1 MNGIIRRSERYP
13 AGKLKANSAQISTKV
28 LTTCFLLLI
37 SPEIAASQSP
47 VSPSSSLRV
56 VVNSG
61 EDVVKADDK
70 LTLREAIALIN
81 NTLPLQQLSTAEKA
95 LVQQNTPDSRIEFNL
110 PSNET
115 TIQLQQELP
124 ALTKPGL
131 IVDGTTQTLYNA
143 SRSAI
148 AEIAIP
154 KPVVAITPALNKEI
168 LRGLSVVADNVQI
181 RGLSIYGFSSSNQGA
196 TLTIPPADIFIDNS
210 TQKQSPKNVVLEN
223 NWLGITPDEKM
234 PEKTSAFGVYVFNST
249 GTTIRRNRISYH
261 DGSGII
267 TSVRAEN
274 TLMIENIIVGNGLA
288 GMPDAVRL
296 EGVISN
302 SQLQGNLICGNDGA
316 GVYLFKPS
324 GKIQIRDNRIAFNG
338 KRLRR
343 AAVYLMGNE
352 HQVIDNEISH
362 QTGPGVVV
370 TAFPTSK
377 AYGFG
382 SALGNVIQNNRF
394 GELEGLS
401 IDLNTQQNLDV
412 SDFQRGDGSN
422 PKRNSSNRRIDTGN
436 GAVNAPEFASSE
448 LFIVNGKALINGTAE
463 PGSQVEIYRV
473 DEQDNDYGPLSQ
485 PLATVRADE
494 KGKFNASLTQL
505 QAGDKISAI
514 ATVPKYG
521 TSEPAYNAIIRSVNA
536 SQVIQRTAKIQNPQ
550 CVSAAPEPKPEPL
563 PEPTPEPQ
571 PKPEPIRLKVPRI
584 VHFALDKSNISSES
598 ATVLNRVVEV
608 LRQYPFIVVE
618 IEGHTDPRASD
629 EYNLALSKRRA
640 SSVRNYL
647 LKSAIAPERMTIRSL
662 GETQRRSQGN
672 SRIDTARDRRAELI
686 FKDIRGVE
694 IIIEEQEND
703 LQIESAR

>member
-1 MNGIIRRSERYP
+1 MSGIIRRSERF
-13 AGKLKANSAQISTKV
+13 SAQISTKV

-37 SPEIAASQSP
+37 SPEIAVSQSP

-61 EDVVKADDK
+61 EDAVKADDK

-81 NTLPLQQLSTAEKA
+81 NSLPLQQLSGAEKA
-95 LVQQNTPDSRIEFNL
+95 LVRQNTPDSRIEFSL
-110 PSNET
+110 PSSEI

-124 ALTKPGL
+124 ALTKSVV
-131 IVDGTTQTLYNA
+131 IDGTTQPGYNA
-143 SRSAI
+143 LRSAT
-148 AEIAIP
+148 AQIAIP
-154 KPVVAITPALNKEI
+154 KPMVAITPALNKEI
-168 LRGLSVVADNVQI
+168 IRGLSVVADNVQI
-181 RGLSIYGFSSSNQGA
+181 RGLSIYGFSSSNRGA

-210 TQKQSPKNVVLEN
+210 RKNVVLEN

-234 PEKTSAFGVYVFNST
+234 PEKTSAFGVYVFNSR

-267 TSVRAEN
+267 TSQRAEN

-324 GKIQIRDNRIAFNG
+324 GKVQIRDNRIAFNG

-370 TAFPTSK
+370 TAFPSSK

-412 SDFQRGDGSN
+412 SDFQRGDGFN
-422 PKRNSSNRRIDTGN
+422 PKRNTSNRRIDTGN

-448 LFIVNGKALINGTAE
+448 LFIVNGKALINGTADA
-463 PGSQVEIYRV
+463 GSQVEIYRV

-485 PLATVRADE
+485 PLATVSVDE

-536 SQVIQRTAKIQNPQ
+536 SQVIQNRKSKIQNPQ
-550 CVSAAPEPKPEPL
+550 CVSAAPSPKPEPL
-563 PEPTPEPQ
+563 PQPIPEPQ

-584 VHFALDKSNISSES
+584 IHFALDKSNISSES

-629 EYNLALSKRRA
+629 EYNLALGKRRA

-662 GETQRRSQGN
+662 GETKPRSQGN

-703 LQIESAR
+703 LQIEPFR

>member
-1 MNGIIRRSERYP
+1 
-13 AGKLKANSAQISTKV
+13 
-28 LTTCFLLLI
+28 
-37 SPEIAASQSP
+37 
-47 VSPSSSLRV
+47 
-56 VVNSG
+56 VNSG
-61 EDVVKADDK
+61 EDAVKADDK

-81 NTLPLQQLSTAEKA
+81 NTLPIQQLSGAEKA
-95 LVQQNTPDSRIEFNL
+95 LVRQNTPDSRIEFSL
-110 PSNET
+110 PSSET
-115 TIQLQQELP
+115 TIELQQELP
-124 ALTKPGL
+124 ALTKPV
-131 IVDGTTQTLYNA
+131 IVDGTTQTGYNA
-143 SRSAI
+143 SRSAT
-148 AEIAIP
+148 AQIAIP
-154 KPVVAITPALNKEI
+154 KAMVAITPALNKEI

-181 RGLSIYGFSSSNQGA
+181 RGLSIYGFSSSNRGA

-210 TQKQSPKNVVLEN
+210 TKNVVLEN

-249 GTTIRRNRISYH
+249 GTTIRRNRIYYH

-267 TSVRAEN
+267 TSQRAEN

-316 GVYLFKPS
+316 GVYLFKPE
-324 GKIQIRDNRIAFNG
+324 GKVQIRDNRIAFNG

-448 LFIVNGKALINGTAE
+448 LFIVNGKALINGTADA
-463 PGSQVEIYRV
+463 GSQVEIYRV

-485 PLATVRADE
+485 SLATVSVDE

-536 SQVIQRTAKIQNPQ
+536 PKPIQNPSRSLAITIARPKIQNPQ
-550 CVSAAPEPKPEPL
+550 CVSAAPEPTPEPL

-608 LRQYPFIVVE
+608 LREYPFIIVE

-629 EYNLALSKRRA
+629 EYNLALGKRRA

-662 GETQRRSQGN
+662 GETKRRSQGN

-703 LQIESAR
+703 LQIEPAR

>member
-1 MNGIIRRSERYP
+1 MSEIIRRSERF
-13 AGKLKANSAQISTKV
+13 SAQISTKV

-47 VSPSSSLRV
+47 VSPSLRV

-61 EDVVKADDK
+61 EDAVKADDK

-81 NTLPLQQLSTAEKA
+81 NTLPIQQLSSAEKA
-95 LVQQNTPDSRIEFNL
+95 LVQQNTPDSRIEFSL
-110 PSNET
+110 PSSET

-124 ALTKPGL
+124 ALTKSV
-131 IVDGTTQTLYNA
+131 IIDGTTQTLYNA
-143 SRSAI
+143 LRSAT

-181 RGLSIYGFSSSNQGA
+181 RGLSIYGFSSSNRGA

-210 TQKQSPKNVVLEN
+210 TKNVVLEN

-234 PEKTSAFGVYVFNST
+234 PEKTSAFGVYVFNSR

-267 TSVRAEN
+267 TSQRAEN

-316 GVYLFKPS
+316 GVYLFKPE
-324 GKIQIRDNRIAFNG
+324 GKVQIRDNRIAFNG

-436 GAVNAPEFASSE
+436 GAVNAPQFASSE
-448 LFIVNGKALINGTAE
+448 LFIVNGKALINGTADA
-463 PGSQVEIYRV
+463 GSQVEIYRV

-485 PLATVRADE
+485 PLATVSVDE
-494 KGKFNASLTQL
+494 KGKFNISLTQL

-536 SQVIQRTAKIQNPQ
+536 SQVIQRTPKIQNPQ
-550 CVSAAPEPKPEPL
+550 CVSAAPEPTPTPEPI
-563 PEPTPEPQ
+563 PEPQ

-608 LRQYPFIVVE
+608 LRQYPFIIVE

>member
-1 MNGIIRRSERYP
+1 MILIILKNRSERF
-13 AGKLKANSAQISTKV
+13 SAQISTKV
-28 LTTCFLLLI
+28 LTTCLLLLI
-37 SPEIAASQSP
+37 PPEIAFAQTQS
-47 VSPSSSLRV
+47 SIRV

-61 EDVVKADDK
+61 EDVVKADEK
-70 LTLREAIALIN
+70 LTLREAIALVN
-81 NTLPLQQLSTAEKA
+81 GTLQLQQLSTVEKA
-95 LVQQNTPDSRIEFNL
+95 LVQPNTPDSRIEFSL
-110 PSNET
+110 PSSET

-124 ALTKPGL
+124 ALTKSVV
-131 IVDGTTQTLYNA
+131 IDGTTQPGYNA
-143 SRSAI
+143 SRSAT
-148 AEIAIP
+148 AQIAIP
-154 KPVVAITPALNKEI
+154 KPMVAITPAFNKEI
-168 LRGLSVVADNVQI
+168 IRGLSIVADNVQI

-210 TQKQSPKNVVLEN
+210 TQKQSPKNVRLEN

-234 PEKTSAFGVYVFNST
+234 PEKTSAFGVYLFNSR

-261 DGSGII
+261 DGSAII
-267 TSVRAEN
+267 TSQRAEN

-316 GVYLFKPS
+316 GVYLFKPE
-324 GKIQIRDNRIAFNG
+324 GKVQIRDNRIAFNG
-338 KRLRR
+338 QRLRR
-343 AAVYLMGNE
+343 AAIYLMGNE

-436 GAVNAPEFASSE
+436 GAVNAPQFASSE

-463 PGSQVEIYRV
+463 VDSQVEIYRV

-536 SQVIQRTAKIQNPQ
+536 SQVIQRTPKITPLATTGGTPATQWLQNPN
-550 CVSAAPEPKPEPL
+550 CVSAAPEPQPEPK
-563 PEPTPEPQ
+563 PQPTPEPQ
-571 PKPEPIRLKVPRI
+571 PIRLKVPRI

-598 ATVLNRVVEV
+598 ATVLNQVVEV
-608 LRQYPFIVVE
+608 LRQYPFIIVE

-647 LKSAIAPERMTIRSL
+647 LKNAIAPERMTIRSL
-662 GETQRRSQGN
+662 GETKRRSQGN

-703 LQIESAR
+703 LQIESDR

>member
-1 MNGIIRRSERYP
+1 MSGIIRRSERF
-13 AGKLKANSAQISTKV
+13 SAQISTLV

-37 SPEIAASQSP
+37 SPEIAVSQSP
-47 VSPSSSLRV
+47 VSPSLRV
-56 VVNSG
+56 VVNSA

-81 NTLPLQQLSTAEKA
+81 GTLPLQQLSSAEKA
-95 LVQQNTPDSRIEFNL
+95 LVQQNTPNSRIEFSL
-110 PSNET
+110 PSSET

-124 ALTKPGL
+124 ALTKPV

-143 SRSAI
+143 SRSAT
-148 AEIAIP
+148 AQIAIP
-154 KPVVAITPALNKEI
+154 KPMVAITPALNKEI
-168 LRGLSVVADNVQI
+168 IRGLSVVADNVQI
-181 RGLSIYGFSSSNQGA
+181 RGLSIYGFSSSNRGA

-210 TQKQSPKNVVLEN
+210 TKNVVLEN

-234 PEKTSAFGVYVFNST
+234 PEKTSAFGVYVFNSR

-267 TSVRAEN
+267 TSQRAEN

-324 GKIQIRDNRIAFNG
+324 GKVQIRDNRIAFNG

-382 SALGNVIQNNRF
+382 SALGNIIQNNRF
-394 GELEGLS
+394 AELEGLS

-422 PKRNSSNRRIDTGN
+422 PKPNSSNRRIDTGN
-436 GAVNAPEFASSE
+436 GAVNAPQFASSG

-536 SQVIQRTAKIQNPQ
+536 SQVIQRTPKIQNPN
-550 CVSAAPEPKPEPL
+550 CVSAAPELKSEPL
-563 PEPTPEPQ
+563 PE

-618 IEGHTDPRASD
+618 IEGHTDPRASN

-703 LQIESAR
+703 LQIEGDR